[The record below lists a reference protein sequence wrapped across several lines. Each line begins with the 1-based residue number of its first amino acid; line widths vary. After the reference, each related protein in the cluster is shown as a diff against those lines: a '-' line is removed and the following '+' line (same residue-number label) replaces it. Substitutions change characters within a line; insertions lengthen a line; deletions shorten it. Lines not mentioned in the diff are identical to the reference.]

1 MAVAPPS
8 LNPRRD
14 DDHSAEA
21 SRDNVREQAN
31 RVRQLVAKGVYAK
44 AREDQATKQIDVAEA
59 KVREAQSEVE
69 RARQELGPQGND
81 NPQFR
86 EALAAVEQAKLNL
99 VRTTVLA
106 PSDGVIAACTVMA
119 RATITMRAQAEAV
132 GRQSHKCFSNAF
144 EFPRNS

>member
-1 MAVAPPS
+1 M
-8 LNPRRD
+8 
-14 DDHSAEA
+14 
-21 SRDNVREQAN
+21 
-31 RVRQLVAKGVYAK
+31 
-44 AREDQATKQIDVAEA
+44 
-59 KVREAQSEVE
+59 REAQSEVE

-132 GRQSHKCFSNAF
+132 GRQSHKCFSNALIPAQF
-144 EFPRNS
+144 VKH